1 MYLPRKMT
9 KNGLTFLQF
18 IGSKGIDGVVAHEL
32 LDALDKDIPRTKIPK
47 IRFEQVK
54 RGYVEFNGDTTKITP
69 FGVKVLAN
77 VNNMKIMDSY
87 THSETSIRKRKNTEP
102 EPQEIK
108 LNISKTA
115 TNVADSIAHL
125 ISENEQLRE
134 LLRSINEKINQ
145 ALEL

>member
-102 EPQEIK
+102 EPQE
-108 LNISKTA
+108 LN
-115 TNVADSIAHL
+115 NHL
-125 ISENEQLRE
+125 LKQEG
-134 LLRSINEKINQ
+134 
-145 ALEL
+145 

>member
-1 MYLPRKMT
+1 MHLPKKMT
-9 KNGLTFLQF
+9 KNGLKFLQF
-18 IGSKGIDGVVAHEL
+18 IESKGKDGVVAHEL
-32 LDALDKDIPRTKIPK
+32 LDALDEEIPRTKIPK
-47 IRFEQVK
+47 IRFEQVN
-54 RGYVEFNGDTTKITP
+54 RGYVEFDGSKTKITP

-77 VNNMKIMDSY
+77 VDNMKIMEGY
-87 THSETSIRKRKNTEP
+87 THSETSIRTRKKTEP